1 MFLPVIDDDGVG
13 GGEVDPHPTRF
24 GGENEQKR
32 IRRGVAK
39 TINARLP
46 REPREVEG
54 CESITLLKTCTCRL
68 TVRCRGR
75 RRRCAQ
81 KGT

>member
-1 MFLPVIDDDGVG
+1 MIVEKQNKNRTKTKTEQKQEQKQNKNRAQQTFLPVIDDDGVG

-24 GGENEQKR
+24 GGENEQER

-46 REPREVEG
+46 REPREGV
-54 CESITLLKTCTCRL
+54 
-68 TVRCRGR
+68 
-75 RRRCAQ
+75 
-81 KGT
+81 